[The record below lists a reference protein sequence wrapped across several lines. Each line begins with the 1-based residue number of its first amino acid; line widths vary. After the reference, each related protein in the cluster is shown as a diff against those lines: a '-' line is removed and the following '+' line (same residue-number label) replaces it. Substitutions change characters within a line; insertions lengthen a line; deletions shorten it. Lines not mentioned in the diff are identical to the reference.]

1 MKPTWTEIIEAIKG
15 KLVSG
20 KSEGA
25 FSGVS
30 TDSRNIKPGELFIAL
45 TGENFD
51 GHNFIEA
58 ALQKGACGAI
68 VSSQWSVAGGQ
79 QKHLTGFFVAVDD
92 TLKALGDMARLWREK
107 HPIPVVA
114 ITGSNGKTTT
124 KEMVALILSQK
135 FRVLKT
141 EGNLNNLIGL
151 PLTVLNIDDSHDVAV
166 LELGMNSFG
175 EIARLSEI
183 CKPDI
188 ALITNVGSGH
198 LEGLGSIEG
207 VAKAKGEILEGLKAG
222 GTFVVNADDPYIREI
237 AKGWK
242 GNLVSFGIDSADADV
257 KTLLIDY
264 SCCYGSGVAIS
275 MHLKEKALSAKLM
288 GLGLHN
294 IYNATAAA
302 AVGLAMGIGPDEIRK
317 GLEEWRP
324 FKGRFELHRLDCG
337 VNLIDDTY
345 NANPNSV
352 AMALKTL
359 ADVKGPG
366 RGIVIL
372 GDMLELGVYASEA
385 HYEIGKKAAS
395 TGVDF
400 LFLLGTLSSAHT
412 SRGARDGGM
421 EEGQIVICSDYK
433 DVSGHVNPILT
444 GGDWVLVKGSRG
456 MAMEKVVERIINPIL
471 PGSRSKEK

>member
-1 MKPTWTEIIEAIKG
+1 MKITWDEIIKGING
-15 KLVSG
+15 KLVYG
-20 KSEGA
+20 QPEGT

-30 TDSRNIKPGELFIAL
+30 TDSRSIKTGEFFIPL

-51 GHNFIEA
+51 GHNFVET

-68 VSSQWSVAGGQ
+68 VGGRQ
-79 QKHLTGFFVAVDD
+79 QRLTSHVSRLTGFIIEVED
-92 TLKALGDMARLWREK
+92 TLMALGDIARLWRER
-107 HPIPVVA
+107 HPIPVIA

-124 KEMVALILSQK
+124 KEMVALIFSQK

-151 PLTVLNIDDSHDVAV
+151 PLTVLKIDDSHEVAV

-183 CKPDI
+183 CRPDI

-207 VAKAKGEILEGLKAG
+207 VAKAKGEILEGLKAD
-222 GTFVVNADDPYIREI
+222 GTFVVNVDDPYIREI
-237 AKGWK
+237 AKGWD
-242 GNLVSFGIDSADADV
+242 GNLVTFGLNRPDADV

-275 MHLKEKALSAKLM
+275 MHLKEKPLSVKLM

-294 IYNATAAA
+294 VYNATAAA
-302 AVGLAMGIGPDEIRK
+302 AVGLAVGISPEEIKK
-317 GLEEWRP
+317 GLEGWRP

-359 ADVKGPG
+359 ADVKGAG
-366 RGIVIL
+366 RGIAVL
-372 GDMLELGVYASEA
+372 GDMLELGVYAEEA
-385 HYEIGKKAAS
+385 HYEIGKKAAA
-395 TGVDF
+395 TGVDC
-400 LFLLGTLSSAHT
+400 LFLMGPLSSIHT

-421 EEGQIVICSDYK
+421 DEGQIVICSDYK
-433 DVSGHVNPILT
+433 DASGHVNPILT

-471 PGSRSKEK
+471 PGSRSKES

>member
-1 MKPTWTEIIEAIKG
+1 MEITWDEIIEAIKG
-15 KLVSG
+15 KLAFG
-20 KSEGA
+20 KPEET

-30 TDSRNIKPGELFIAL
+30 TDTRSIKPGELFIAL
-45 TGENFD
+45 IGENFD
-51 GHNFIEA
+51 GHNFIET

-68 VSSQWSVAGGQ
+68 VSGQWSVAGGQ
-79 QKHLTGFFVAVDD
+79 QKIHTGFIIEVDD
-92 TLKALGDMARLWREK
+92 TLKALGDIARLWREK

-124 KEMVALILSQK
+124 KEMVAMILSQK

-222 GTFVVNADDPYIREI
+222 GTFVVNNDDPYIREI

-242 GNLVSFGIDSADADV
+242 GELLSFGIDSADADV
-257 KTLLIDY
+257 KTLLTDY

-275 MHLKEKALSAKLM
+275 MHLKEKPLSAKLM

-302 AVGLAMGIGPDEIRK
+302 AVGLAAGISTEEIKK
-317 GLEEWRP
+317 GLEGWRP

-359 ADVKGPG
+359 ADVKGAG
-366 RGIVIL
+366 RGIAVL
-372 GDMLELGVYASEA
+372 GDMLELGVYACEA
-385 HYEIGKKAAS
+385 HYEIGKKAAA

-400 LFLLGTLSSAHT
+400 LFLMGPLSSIHT

-421 EEGQIVICSDYK
+421 DEGQIVICSDYK
-433 DVSGHVNPILT
+433 DVPGRVNTILT

-456 MAMEKVVERIINPIL
+456 MAMEKVVEEIKKRMKDK
-471 PGSRSKEK
+471 G

>member
-1 MKPTWTEIIEAIKG
+1 MKASWNEIIEAISG

-30 TDSRNIKPGELFIAL
+30 TDSRNIRPGELFIAL

-68 VSSQWSVAGGQ
+68 VRSRWFKGSSGLNRLSG
-79 QKHLTGFFVAVDD
+79 LNFFVVEVED
-92 TLKALGDMARLWREK
+92 TLKALGDIAMLWREK

-124 KEMVALILSQK
+124 KEMAALILSQK

-222 GTFVVNADDPYIREI
+222 GTFVVNVDDPYIREI
-237 AKGWK
+237 AKGWN
-242 GNLVSFGIDSADADV
+242 GNLVTFGLNSLDADV
-257 KTLLIDY
+257 KTLLTDY
-264 SCCYGSGVAIS
+264 SCCSGSGVTVS
-275 MHLKEKALSAKLM
+275 MMVKGKSLSVKLM

-294 IYNATAAA
+294 SYNATAAA
-302 AVGLAMGIGPDEIRK
+302 AVGIAVGIGHEDIRK

-324 FKGRFELHRLDCG
+324 FKGRFELNRLEGG

-359 ADVKGPG
+359 ADVKGAG
-366 RGIVIL
+366 RGIAIL
-372 GDMLELGVYASEA
+372 GDMLELGVYAEEA

-400 LFLLGTLSSAHT
+400 LFLMGPLSSVHT
-412 SRGARDGGM
+412 LKGARDGGM
-421 EEGQIVICSDYK
+421 DEGQIVICSDYK
-433 DVSGHVNPILT
+433 DVHGRVNPILT

-456 MAMEKVVERIINPIL
+456 MAMEKVVEEIKKRMKDK
-471 PGSRSKEK
+471 G

>member
-1 MKPTWTEIIEAIKG
+1 MKLSWNEIIETING
-15 KLVSG
+15 KLVYG
-20 KSEGA
+20 GPEGA

-30 TDSRNIKPGELFIAL
+30 TDTRSIKPGKLFIAL

-51 GHNFIEA
+51 GHNFIEV

-68 VSSQWSVAGGQ
+68 VNRGMGGVTSPIQ
-79 QKHLTGFFVAVDD
+79 AFILEVDD
-92 TLKALGDMARLWREK
+92 TLKALGDIARLWRDK

-151 PLTVLNIDDSHDVAV
+151 PLTVLNIDDSHEVAV

-198 LEGLGSIEG
+198 LEGVGSIEG

-302 AVGLAMGIGPDEIRK
+302 AVGLAAGIGPDEIRK

-372 GDMLELGVYASEA
+372 GDMMELGVYASEA

-421 EEGQIVICSDYK
+421 NEGQIVICSDYK
-433 DVSGHVNPILT
+433 DVSGHINPILT

>member
-1 MKPTWTEIIEAIKG
+1 MEITWNEIIEAISG

-20 KSEGA
+20 KPEGHI
-25 FSGVS
+25 SGVS

-51 GHNFIEA
+51 GHGFVEKAIE
-58 ALQKGACGAI
+58 KGACGAI
-68 VSSQWSVAGGQ
+68 VSGQWSVAGAQ
-79 QKHLTGFFVAVDD
+79 QKILTGFIIEVKD
-92 TLKALGDMARLWREK
+92 TLKALGDIAMLWREK
-107 HPIPVVA
+107 HPISVVA

-222 GTFVVNADDPYIREI
+222 GTFVFNADDSYIREI

-242 GNLVSFGIDSADADV
+242 GNLVSFGIDSPGADV
-257 KTLLIDY
+257 KTLLTDY

-275 MHLKEKALSAKLM
+275 MHLKEKTLSAKLM

-294 IYNATAAA
+294 VYNATAAA
-302 AVGLAMGIGPDEIRK
+302 AVGVAMGIGLEEIRK

-324 FKGRFELHRLDCG
+324 FRGRFELHRLDCG

-359 ADVKGPG
+359 ADVKGAG
-366 RGIVIL
+366 RGIAVL
-372 GDMLELGVYASEA
+372 GDMLELGAYAEEA

-395 TGVDF
+395 TGVDC
-400 LFLLGTLSSAHT
+400 LFLMGPHSSIHT
-412 SRGARDGGM
+412 YRGARDGGM
-421 EEGQIVICSDYK
+421 DEGQIVICSDYK
-433 DVSGHVNPILT
+433 DVSGHLNPILT

-456 MAMEKVVERIINPIL
+456 MAMEKVVEEIKKRMKDK
-471 PGSRSKEK
+471 G

>member
-1 MKPTWTEIIEAIKG
+1 MEITWNEIIEAISG

-20 KSEGA
+20 KPEGHI
-25 FSGVS
+25 SGVA

-68 VSSQWSVAGGQ
+68 VSGQWSVAGAQ
-79 QKHLTGFFVAVDD
+79 QKILTGFIIEVKD
-92 TLKALGDMARLWREK
+92 TLKALGDIAMLWREK
-107 HPIPVVA
+107 HPISVVA

-222 GTFVVNADDPYIREI
+222 GAFVGNVDDPYIREN

-242 GNLVSFGIDSADADV
+242 GNLVGFVIDSADADV
-257 KTLLIDY
+257 KTLLTDY
-264 SCCYGSGVAIS
+264 SCCSGSGVTVS
-275 MHLKEKALSAKLM
+275 MMVKGKSLSVKLM

-294 IYNATAAA
+294 LYKATAAA
-302 AVGLAMGIGPDEIRK
+302 AVGIAVGISTEEIKK
-317 GLEEWRP
+317 GLEGWRP
-324 FKGRFELHRLDCG
+324 FKGRFELNRLEGG
-337 VNLIDDTY
+337 VNLLDDTY
-345 NANPNSV
+345 TANHNSV
-352 AMALKTL
+352 AMALT
-359 ADVKGPG
+359 
-366 RGIVIL
+366 
-372 GDMLELGVYASEA
+372 
-385 HYEIGKKAAS
+385 
-395 TGVDF
+395 T
-400 LFLLGTLSSAHT
+400 
-412 SRGARDGGM
+412 
-421 EEGQIVICSDYK
+421 
-433 DVSGHVNPILT
+433 
-444 GGDWVLVKGSRG
+444 
-456 MAMEKVVERIINPIL
+456 
-471 PGSRSKEK
+471 